1 VSHYSR
7 YTQLRVKRTAFSTA
21 ALLVVASSLHA
32 QQVTAVGNPPEKRE
46 RRAAAIDTT
55 AAPEAARKPAA
66 VPDTR
71 SMRFDERWDEPQT
84 RGHWS
89 DPLKYIPLNRNGS
102 VWLTVGGQ
110 ARAREESS
118 RAFQHDPSVNDDHV
132 QSRVSLNAD
141 VHIGRGDGPW
151 SRFYGE
157 VRDAQV
163 YHRDLPGGVR
173 TVDADRHDVQNLFAE
188 AGLAKSFVRVGRQEI
203 AFGKER
209 LVGVPD
215 WANTRRG
222 SQGVRAQSEFA
233 GLLVDAASVRPMVI
247 RANARNMP
255 DSTTRL
261 HALQLSK
268 ASTTAASSAWVPAQW
283 TLYHYQLDVRGARSQ
298 RRLTYGGRSVWK
310 RALSGVGGPQL
321 TVEGE
326 AAIQRG
332 SVGAERLHAWF
343 AVAETQLQWRRAWS
357 APAILVGSDWA
368 SGDRSRNDGRAEAFH
383 SLVPAA
389 HAHGGYA
396 DVVGRPNVHE
406 MRIVATADP
415 FGRAALR
422 AAFHRFDRRALT
434 DGVYNKQNAL
444 WRAAGDSDVRHIADE
459 IDLTS
464 SFKITRELRLIAGYA
479 WVLPGEF
486 LKEQSTPHTTMRW
499 GFVGTSYTF

>member
-1 VSHYSR
+1 M
-7 YTQLRVKRTAFSTA
+7 A
-21 ALLVVASSLHA
+21 ALIAIASSLHA
-32 QQVTAVGNPPEKRE
+32 QQVTAVGKPQEKRE
-46 RRAAAIDTT
+46 RRAVAIDTT
-55 AAPEAARKPAA
+55 ATPAAARKPAA

-71 SMRFDERWDEPQT
+71 SMRFDERWDERQT

-89 DPLKYIPLNRNGS
+89 DPLKYIPLNSNGS
-102 VWLTVGGQ
+102 MWVTFGGQ

-118 RAFQHDPSVNDDHV
+118 RAFQHDPTVNDDHV

-141 VHIGRGDGPW
+141 LHFGRGNGAW

-173 TVDADRHDVQNLFAE
+173 SVDADRHDVQNLFAE
-188 AGLAKSFVRVGRQEI
+188 AGYNKSFVRVGRQEI
-203 AFGKER
+203 AYGKER

-222 SQGVRAQSEFA
+222 SQGLRAQSEFGA
-233 GLLVDAASVRPMVI
+233 LLVEAASVRPMVV
-247 RANARNMP
+247 RADARNTP
-255 DSTTRL
+255 DTTTRF
-261 HALQLSK
+261 HALQLSS
-268 ASTTAASSAWVPAQW
+268 STAFAAPTAWIPAQW
-283 TLYHYQLDVRGARSQ
+283 TLYHYQLDVQGTRSQ
-298 RRLTYGGRSVWK
+298 RRLTFGGRSVWK
-310 RALSGVGGPQL
+310 RALPGAGSPQL

-326 AAIQRG
+326 GAIQRG
-332 SVGAERLHAWF
+332 TVGAETLRAWF
-343 AVAETQLQWRRAWS
+343 AVAETQVQWRRAWS
-357 APAILVGSDWA
+357 APAVLIATDWA
-368 SGDRSRNDGRAEAFH
+368 SGDRSRNDGRTEAFH

-396 DVVGRPNVHE
+396 DVVGRPNVRE

-422 AAFHRFDRRALT
+422 AAYHRFDRRELT

-444 WRAAGDSDVRHIADE
+444 WRAAGNSDARHVADE

-464 SFKITRELRLIAGYA
+464 SFKVTRELRVIAGYA